1 MANTLKGVLDKL
13 IFASQNAGVGE
24 RKILVSVVIANE
36 CMDSKIKSH
45 ILGIIYKL
53 DIEKA
58 FDHVNWE
65 LLLYLLQRMG
75 FGEKWRGWIRTC
87 ITTIQFFVLVNGSR
101 CGFFFAHL
109 DDSGRGILYLLCSSS
124 LSWRFSIECYRRWR
138 RKDLLKF
145 LRWEMLVDV
154 YLTSSIC

>member
-1 MANTLKGVLDKL
+1 MAKLLANRLKGVLDKL

-45 ILGIIYKL
+45 IPGIIYKL

-65 LLLYLLQRMG
+65 LLLYLLERMV

-87 ITTIQFFVLVNGSR
+87 ITTIQFFVLVNGFC
-101 CGFFFAHL
+101 CGFF
-109 DDSGRGILYLLCSSS
+109 LL
-124 LSWRFSIECYRRWR
+124 I
-138 RKDLLKF
+138 
-145 LRWEMLVDV
+145 
-154 YLTSSIC
+154 